1 MIQKIVL
8 ATDLGPFAGHT
19 LEHALDMAVSHQA
32 KVTAVHAVEPLSSLA
47 EAMVS
52 TYLESDD
59 RSAEL
64 SGSTRLLAS
73 IRHQMKCSLGAE
85 RSDMDPSYDCF
96 LDFVVEQGRPA
107 EVILA
112 QTQKI
117 GADLVIMGSH
127 GPQAMGNNVLGSVT
141 ARVLQLSK
149 VPVYMVPM
157 ISPRNWY
164 QLGTVDGADL
174 SG

>member
-8 ATDLGPFAGHT
+8 ATDLGPFAGHA
-19 LEHALDMAVSHQA
+19 LEHALDMAVRHQA
-32 KVTAVHAVEPLSSLA
+32 KVTAVHAVEPLSSFA
-47 EAMVS
+47 HAMVS

-59 RSAEL
+59 QGAEL
-64 SGSTRLLAS
+64 SGPTGLLAS
-73 IRHQMKCSLGAE
+73 IRDQMERSLGAE
-85 RSDMDPSYDCF
+85 RSDIDPSYNCF
-96 LDFVVEQGRPA
+96 VDFVVEQGRPA

-112 QTQKI
+112 QTQKL

-127 GPQAMGNNVLGSVT
+127 GPEAMGNNVLGSVT
-141 ARVLQLSK
+141 TRVLQLSK

-164 QLGTVDGADL
+164 QLGADEGLGL

>member
-8 ATDLGPFAGHT
+8 ATDLGPFSAHA
-19 LEHALDMAVSHQA
+19 LEHALDMAVNHQA
-32 KVTAVHAVEPLSSLA
+32 KVTVVHAVEPLSSFA
-47 EAMVS
+47 QAMVS
-52 TYLESDD
+52 TYLDPDD
-59 RSAEL
+59 QSAEL
-64 SGSTRLLAS
+64 AGPAGLLGS
-73 IRHQMKCSLGAE
+73 IRDRMASSLGAE
-85 RSDMDPSYDCF
+85 RSDIDPSYQCIW
-96 LDFVVEQGRPA
+96 DFVVEQGRPA

-127 GPQAMGNNVLGSVT
+127 GPHSMGNNVLGSVT
-141 ARVLQLSK
+141 TRVLQLSK

-164 QLGTVDGADL
+164 QLGSDEGVGL
-174 SG
+174 LG